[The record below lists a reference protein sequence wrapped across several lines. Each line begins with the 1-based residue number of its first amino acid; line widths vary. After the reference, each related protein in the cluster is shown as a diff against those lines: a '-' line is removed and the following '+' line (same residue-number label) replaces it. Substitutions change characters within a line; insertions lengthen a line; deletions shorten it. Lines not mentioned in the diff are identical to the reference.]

1 MNFDDQNNFRV
12 LDSDVKVEEIKQEVL
27 LRPVDFSEYI
37 GEEILPK
44 IKDNNINLN
53 FIWLPKLILEK
64 YYQIQNM
71 TLKI

>member
-1 MNFDDQNNFRV
+1 MDN
-12 LDSDVKVEEIKQEVL
+12 
-27 LRPVDFSEYI
+27 VDFSEYI
-37 GEEILPK
+37 GKEVLPK